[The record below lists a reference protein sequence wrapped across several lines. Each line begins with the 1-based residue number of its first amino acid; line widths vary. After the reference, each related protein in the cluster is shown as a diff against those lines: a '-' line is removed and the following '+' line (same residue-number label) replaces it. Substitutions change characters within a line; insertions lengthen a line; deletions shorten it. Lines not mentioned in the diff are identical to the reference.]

1 MDDLP
6 PPLILEIL
14 NRLNNSGDLAR
25 CRVVSKTLNAL
36 SIEVRSINLHCSFDR
51 YTKSRSPETKSLIT
65 PFKSIFKNLVSS
77 SRLVESVSLGV
88 EKPLRGLSYDD
99 IEDELNDLH
108 LTDVD
113 FVSNWLPSVAGRLRS
128 ISISDFWVQS
138 CWRRSEVLSLISS
151 CCHSLLQLE
160 LKNAW
165 LSVDCLNRMPVL
177 TSLTLEFIRLDDEDL
192 SRVNDCFPSLQVLN
206 LMGVGGLKEPKIHLL
221 HLRTCQWT
229 VSNAPLSLTILAPNL
244 IKLKLKCVY
253 PRSLVIDA
261 PLLSDFY
268 LSLEKASNLAVKE
281 FRDLKTLQLESTYLC
296 SLVSTFPSCK
306 TIKNLTVESSKCA
319 DSAEA
324 TKFDLDSLLDVF
336 PNTKSLTLGSGA
348 WLGAETCFHAGGSEV
363 SGGMKAVKEIIAH
376 LFVND
381 IEITLS
387 FIFSVLEKCSNL
399 TDMALL
405 IHREVESSITSN
417 LIARCMAHCARV
429 RWRWGLW
436 KEGMSDAWV
445 SDGI

>member
-1 MDDLP
+1 MLHTHALSLSLSLSLPSTMDDLP

-151 CCHSLLQLE
+151 CL
-160 LKNAW
+160 
-165 LSVDCLNRMPVL
+165 L

-244 IKLKLKCVY
+244 IKLKLKCVN

-417 LIARCMAHCARV
+417 LITRCMAHCARV

-436 KEGMSDAWV
+436 KEGMNDAWV